1 MLIIKHRYS
10 DAFINKT
17 GTIININ
24 IEIRH
29 RYSHDCKLYCIYL
42 YSYNQGKCSFNQTQ
56 VQTKV
61 QIVLFLRQIQMDVSY
76 IIAFIAWTCTVI
88 DVNQVHVE
96 VQSSL
101 CKSQLLWFFEA
112 ILSLLI
118 LVYTSYSSSRHI
130 FSIIRNVFCCIN
142 KSFIIENLV
151 YLSVTSSQN
160 YLYLFLFLM
169 NDYGYQ
175 YT

>member
-1 MLIIKHRYS
+1 MHSVLIS
-10 DAFINKT
+10 INKT

-142 KSFIIENLV
+142 KSFIIEIWFILV
-151 YLSVTSSQN
+151 LLAVKTI
-160 YLYLFLFLM
+160 FTCFCF
-169 NDYGYQ
+169 
-175 YT
+175 